1 MLGDIIRNLRREN
14 DMSQD
19 ELADKLGVSRQSIS
33 LWETGQTQPSL
44 DNIVS
49 LASIFN
55 VSTDTLL
62 RSGDAGSETDNSAAE
77 AETENGE
84 SDNDDNPDGSGNGND
99 KKKIIMIAA
108 AAVAVIVIVVLVI
121 LLIPKGNTHGQNG
134 TDKVTTPFVTD
145 ESREVTVNTTEFT
158 SYTAES
164 EVTENNDGSSVAN
177 TAAAPANEE
186 APVVNQ
192 QVPVINQEVPAVNQ
206 EAPVPQQ
213 TPAPQQTP
221 VTSQQAPAVT
231 QQTTTTAKKEEP
243 PKKDLNQL
251 HDYFKNFVV
260 TKGTVKGDYCYY
272 SKPADTYGGYSSE
285 DFSLSYWGDTDTVE
299 FCLHSVLDDT
309 FSINFYLRIPKQY
322 TGEYEYISSY
332 YYRSDGVPLYEAK
345 GKIKAGEF
353 TSSYPLYCDKYTGS
367 ADDQTTFMEMSR
379 VGICDLLTCL
389 KNFLAVEKTE
399 YTFTDLG
406 FVKF

>member
-55 VSTDTLL
+55 VSTDMLL
-62 RSGDAGSETDNSAAE
+62 RSGTAE
-77 AETENGE
+77 VENGE
-84 SDNDDNPDGSGNGND
+84 SDNAENPDGSDDGDYKDDDKDDKKD

-108 AAVAVIVIVVLVI
+108 AAAAVIVIVVLVI
-121 LLIPKGNTHGQNG
+121 LLMPKGNTHGQNG
-134 TDKVTTPFVTD
+134 TGTGTTPAVTD
-145 ESREVTVNTTEFT
+145 EKKEDTVNTTEVT
-158 SYTAES
+158 SDT
-164 EVTENNDGSSVAN
+164 TETEITKN
-177 TAAAPANEE
+177 TEEAPATTAPVKEE
-186 APVVNQ
+186 VPVVNQ
-192 QVPVINQEVPAVNQ
+192 GVPDVPQ
-206 EAPVPQQ
+206 QTPVPQQTAVIQQ

-231 QQTTTTAKKEEP
+231 QQTTTAKMEEP
-243 PKKDLNQL
+243 PKKDLNQMY
-251 HDYFKNFVV
+251 DYFKDFVV
-260 TKGTVKGDYCYY
+260 AKGTVKGDYCYY
-272 SKPADTYGGYSSE
+272 SKPADTYGGYSEE
-285 DFSLSYWGDTDTVE
+285 DYSLYYWGDTDTVE

-367 ADDQTTFMEMSR
+367 ADDQNTFMEMSR
-379 VGICDLLTCL
+379 VGICDLLNCL
-389 KNFLAVEKTE
+389 KNFLTVEKTE